1 MQTHAWA
8 DVWLDDRWQSLDVS
22 NGCVTNETHIRLAVG
37 LDYRGASPV
46 SGMRIGGGEEG
57 MATSVIVN
65 QNGGQLLQHQKV
77 STATLLQ
84 QAQQAQQ

>member
-1 MQTHAWA
+1 
-8 DVWLDDRWQSLDVS
+8 LDVS